1 MMATGSPPRRTPR
14 SQPKQD
20 CSSAPSVSS
29 VAGILFLFVILSL
42 AVAAQAPASRFVLAS
57 VADKDGD
64 PVAGM
69 AADDFIVHE
78 GGAECETL
86 NASPAQYPVSILV
99 DTTQS
104 ARQDFQQLRTAV
116 RQFVDRLSGREVA
129 LYTFGERAMKVADFT
144 RDVDK
149 VRRAVEGLFAQPDAE
164 SHVLDA
170 IIESAK
176 NIQKRE
182 APVSLIVVVSTGG
195 NDQSN
200 RTPREVFEAVLPSR
214 SMIHVVEMRSPSASG
229 RLTNPRGRRSSTSD
243 RRAEAALGLEE
254 LLRALGERTRGRYDL
269 VYSPSGFF
277 TALEDLQRQLA
288 AEVFLE
294 YLACAGAGSTSGLQ
308 LGARLPGAT
317 VRGIGLDRP
326 PRP

>member
-1 MMATGSPPRRTPR
+1 MIWR
-14 SQPKQD
+14 
-20 CSSAPSVSS
+20 V
-29 VAGILFLFVILSL
+29 FLALVL
-42 AVAAQAPASRFVLAS
+42 AAAQAPASRFVLAS

-64 PVAGM
+64 PVPGLT
-69 AADDFIVHE
+69 ADDFVVHE

-86 NASPAQYPVSILV
+86 NASPAQYPVAILV

-104 ARQDFQQLRTAV
+104 ARPDFQQLRTAV
-116 RQFVDRLSGREVA
+116 RQFVDRLSGREIA
-129 LYTFGERAMKVADFT
+129 LYTFGERAMKVVDFT
-144 RDVDK
+144 RDVEK
-149 VRRAVEGLFAQPDAE
+149 VRRAVDILFAQPDAD

-182 APVSLIVVVSTGG
+182 APVSLIVAVSAGS

-200 RTPREVFEAVLPSR
+200 RMPREVFEAVLPSR
-214 SMIHVVEMRSPSASG
+214 SMVHVVEMRSPQASG

-269 VYSPSGFF
+269 IYSPSGFY
-277 TALEDLQRQLA
+277 TALDDLQRQLS

-294 YLACAGAGSTSGLQ
+294 YLACSGGSANGLQ
-308 LGARLPGAT
+308 LGARLPGVT